1 MGRLDTPVGERTFWG
16 FCIREMKPPGRAA
29 PCSQVGA
36 YPRERTEAPKDRKC
50 GLLSLAG
57 FLSKPFREMAS
68 TYAECINR
76 TLVLKVLLCRNSHNV
91 LIAVFKYE
99 FVS

>member
-36 YPRERTEAPKDRKC
+36 YPRERTEAPKR
-50 GLLSLAG
+50 
-57 FLSKPFREMAS
+57 
-68 TYAECINR
+68 IR
-76 TLVLKVLLCRNSHNV
+76 TMVDVAPSMRWVCTMVPVRRLD
-91 LIAVFKYE
+91 
-99 FVS
+99 